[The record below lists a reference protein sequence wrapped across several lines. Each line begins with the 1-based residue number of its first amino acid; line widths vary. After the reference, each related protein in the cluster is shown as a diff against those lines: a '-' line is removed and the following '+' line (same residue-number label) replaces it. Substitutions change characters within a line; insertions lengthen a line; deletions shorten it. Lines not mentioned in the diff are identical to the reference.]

1 MGVAFTISETMGN
14 ITLLDGPWVIIPA
27 CQTDSEDDNSDSEN
41 IPIAMLAKTYGI
53 KDPDALSYKE
63 AIKSPEAHFWRQAVQ
78 KELNNHETRKTF
90 TLVRPPANRK
100 ILIGKWVFKRKRNEN
115 GKIIE
120 YKAR

>member
-1 MGVAFTISETMGN
+1 MF
-14 ITLLDGPWVIIPA
+14 
-27 CQTDSEDDNSDSEN
+27 
-41 IPIAMLAKTYGI
+41 AKTHGT
-53 KDPDALSYKE
+53 KDLNILSYKK

-78 KELNNHETRKTF
+78 KELNNHKTRKIF

-100 ILIGKWVFKRKRNEN
+100 ILIEKWVFKRKRNEN